1 MKHPIPSLFDFSK
14 KELNGILVLFIIL
27 SVILAFPYCYA
38 YFDEQEVYDL
48 TSFQKEIALFRASA
62 ESSAAGKYKDY
73 QKDGN
78 AFEKKNPKPT
88 FFTFNPNGLSAE
100 DWQRLGLSA
109 RQAKVIQN
117 YQAKGGRF
125 YKKEDLR
132 KIYSITEAQY
142 ISLEPYIRIR
152 SDRSETFAEKR
163 PAEQGRADRSPKR
176 NVLVEINSADSVMME
191 SIRGIGPAF
200 ASRII
205 RYRNRLG
212 GFYNKEQLKEV
223 YGIDSLK
230 YQQLSDYIVV
240 DESLIEKINI
250 NTATFEHLKPH
261 PYLNFKQINAL
272 IQYRLQHGNYEN
284 LDDFHKVLI
293 LNEKIIRKIG
303 PYISF

>member
-1 MKHPIPSLFDFSK
+1 MKHPIASLFDFSK

-27 SVILAFPYCYA
+27 SVILAFPYGYA
-38 YFDEQEVYDL
+38 YFDEPEVYDL

-62 ESSAAGKYKDY
+62 ESSATGKYKAF
-73 QKDGN
+73 QKHGN
-78 AFEKKNPKPT
+78 AFEKKNLKPT

-109 RQAKVIQN
+109 GQAKVIQN
-117 YQAKGGRF
+117 YEAKGGRF
-125 YKKEDLR
+125 YKKEDLK

-142 ISLEPYIRIR
+142 ISLEPYIGIR
-152 SDRSETFAEKR
+152 SDRSEPLVERR
-163 PAEQGRADRSPKR
+163 PAEHGRADRLPKR

-250 NTATFEHLKPH
+250 NTATFEHLKRH

-272 IQYRLQHGNYEN
+272 IQYRLQHGNYGN
-284 LDDFHKVLI
+284 LDDLHKVLI